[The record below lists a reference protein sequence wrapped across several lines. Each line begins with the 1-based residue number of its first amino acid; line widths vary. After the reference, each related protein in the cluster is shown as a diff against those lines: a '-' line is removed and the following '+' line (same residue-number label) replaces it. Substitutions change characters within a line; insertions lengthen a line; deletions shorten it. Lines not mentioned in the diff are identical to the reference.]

1 MAPPTVGKQVFLR
14 VAAATTTVMRGM
26 TSEDTTGQKAAD
38 GRKKSPA
45 TPVQKQTLTVLAKG
59 KKQTGNGL
67 PMLPSWQDGATW
79 GRRERTY
86 TKAAV
91 FVPATAGL
99 FLPPKADFL
108 YLRLFS
114 LPTGRRGWGW
124 RRMSESVLSM
134 TVPTATNAK
143 GAALKSRKSFC
154 IYITLIMH
162 TTTVGD
168 TFFLPF
174 RPTMSIIMRTLTA
187 VYVKRYNKT
196 EWYDSLMTKEHVTD
210 YLFSMAA
217 NEMRLG
223 MAAIRMR

>member
-14 VAAATTTVMRGM
+14 VTTATTTVMRGM

-45 TPVQKQTLTVLAKG
+45 TPVKKQTRTVLAKG
-59 KKQTGNGL
+59 KKQIGNGL
-67 PMLPSWQDGATW
+67 PMQPSRQDGATSV
-79 GRRERTY
+79 RRERNY
-86 TKAAV
+86 TKAGV

-108 YLRLFS
+108 FLRLFS

-124 RRMSESVLSM
+124 RQMSESVLS
-134 TVPTATNAK
+134 TTLPTATYAK

-154 IYITLIMH
+154 IYITLIIH
-162 TTTVGD
+162 TTTAGA

-174 RPTMSIIMRTLTA
+174 RLTMSIIMRTLTP
-187 VYVKRYNKT
+187 VYTIRYDKT
-196 EWYDSLMTKEHVTD
+196 K
-210 YLFSMAA
+210 
-217 NEMRLG
+217 
-223 MAAIRMR
+223 

>member
-14 VAAATTTVMRGM
+14 VATATTTVMRGM
-26 TSEDTTGQKAAD
+26 TSEDTTEQKAAD

-45 TPVQKQTLTVLAKG
+45 TPVKKQTLTVLAKG
-59 KKQTGNGL
+59 KKKIGNGL
-67 PMLPSWQDGATW
+67 PMQPSRQDNATW

-124 RRMSESVLSM
+124 RRMSESVLS
-134 TVPTATNAK
+134 TTSPTATNAK
-143 GAALKSRKSFC
+143 GAALKSHKSFC
-154 IYITLIMH
+154 IYITLPRQEE
-162 TTTVGD
+162 TVVA
-168 TFFLPF
+168 TFSLPF
-174 RPTMSIIMRTLTA
+174 RQTMSIIMRSLTA
-187 VYVKRYNKT
+187 VYAKRYNKT
-196 EWYDSLMTKEHVTD
+196 EWNDSLMIKEHVTD

-217 NEMRLG
+217 NEMRVG
-223 MAAIRMR
+223 MVAIRMR

>member
-14 VAAATTTVMRGM
+14 VATATTTVMRGM

-45 TPVQKQTLTVLAKG
+45 TPVKKQTRTVLTKG
-59 KKQTGNGL
+59 KKKIGNGL
-67 PMLPSWQDGATW
+67 PMQPSRHDGATSV
-79 GRRERTY
+79 RRERNY
-86 TKAAV
+86 TKATV

-108 YLRLFS
+108 FLRLFS

-124 RRMSESVLSM
+124 RRMSESVLS
-134 TVPTATNAK
+134 TILPTATYAK

-154 IYITLIMH
+154 IYITLPRQEEAA
-162 TTTVGD
+162 GA

-174 RPTMSIIMRTLTA
+174 RLTMSIIMRTLTP
-187 VYVKRYNKT
+187 VYTIRYDKT
-196 EWYDSLMTKEHVTD
+196 KWNDSLMTKEHVTD
-210 YLFSMAA
+210 YLFSMVA
-217 NEMRLG
+217 N
-223 MAAIRMR
+223 

>member
-1 MAPPTVGKQVFLR
+1 MQ
-14 VAAATTTVMRGM
+14 
-26 TSEDTTGQKAAD
+26 
-38 GRKKSPA
+38 
-45 TPVQKQTLTVLAKG
+45 
-59 KKQTGNGL
+59 
-67 PMLPSWQDGATW
+67 PSRQDGATW

-134 TVPTATNAK
+134 TLPTATNAK

-162 TTTVGD
+162 TTTAGD
-168 TFFLPF
+168 TSSPLW
-174 RPTMSIIMRTLTA
+174 MVRTLGNSVGVAAAYGLPVYSCFCTGDSRTFSTA
-187 VYVKRYNKT
+187 KGG
-196 EWYDSLMTKEHVTD
+196 
-210 YLFSMAA
+210 LFVFAAFQPADRQARMGMAA
-217 NEMRLG
+217 NV
-223 MAAIRMR
+223 